1 MTRFLPTR
9 IFSVS
14 VLGYGCRAVRLNSR
28 ASPSRVRMSIPGLG
42 EDRTGC
48 EKTVRGSK
56 WHRGA
61 CLGTRAWPSR
71 AARDG
76 PARGPTINCAAR
88 PFVFHSILFFPF
100 SLSGPYFALFAL
112 LLISCYPGL
121 RLTRRFRLRTPR
133 VSTFPSLPFILVLNG
148 RNVLIWSFYF
158 LCLFVFFLWSR
169 TLIDDP
175 SSPIRPAGKHLS
187 IPTLL
192 FSFERLDWLL
202 PFLCPMLLLCALLLL
217 FPFVPLYVLWC
228 IT

>member
-1 MTRFLPTR
+1 MTRFLPAW

-14 VLGYGCRAVRLNSR
+14 VLGCGCRAVRHGSR
-28 ASPSRVRMSIPGLG
+28 ASPSGVQMGILGLG

-71 AARDG
+71 AMRGG
-76 PARGPTINCAAR
+76 PAWGPSINCAAR
-88 PFVFHSILFFPF
+88 PFVFHSVLFFPF
-100 SLSGPYFALFAL
+100 SLSRPHFALSAL

-121 RLTRRFRLRTPR
+121 RLTRRFRLRAPR

-148 RNVLIWSFYF
+148 WIDCFLFYVPCF
-158 LCLFVFFLWSR
+158 ALCTSAFIS
-169 TLIDDP
+169 
-175 SSPIRPAGKHLS
+175 
-187 IPTLL
+187 
-192 FSFERLDWLL
+192 
-202 PFLCPMLLLCALLLL
+202 
-217 FPFVPLYVLWC
+217 FVPLYVLWC